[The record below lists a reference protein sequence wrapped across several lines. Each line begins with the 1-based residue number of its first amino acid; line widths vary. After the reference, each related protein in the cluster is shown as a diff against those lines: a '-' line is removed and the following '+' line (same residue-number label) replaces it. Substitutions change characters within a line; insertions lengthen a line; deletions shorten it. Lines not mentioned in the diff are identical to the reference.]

1 MSESF
6 ASAPQ
11 QAVLPAYPYL
21 EYSDD
26 DNIQGFFSALNG
38 LQQGYLDW
46 FNQTPLAV
54 YTASSISGLLLDW
67 CATGIYGISRPVL
80 STQSVTNIGA
90 WNSYA
95 WNTPPWD
102 GARVTTSGTV
112 TVATDDIYKRV
123 LTWHLYRGDGNVPS
137 ITWLRRRVARFIYG
151 AGGTDISVDDLP
163 NIGIVGQPLT
173 APSAPTL
180 SSASGGTIAAT
191 TYYVKTTYLTADG
204 ETTPS
209 TESSLAV
216 AADYLLVV
224 DSPASSVGATGYN
237 VYVSTATGTETK
249 QNSAPIAIGTNWTE
263 PTTGLVSGSALPT
276 SNTSLAAHSCIIAVP
291 SGTNSNLFA
300 QCVANGVLA
309 LPFQMT
315 YTVTVA

>member
-54 YTASSISGLLLDW
+54 YTASGISGPLLDW

-80 STQSVTNIGA
+80 STQSGTNIGA

-95 WNTPPWD
+95 WNTLPWD
-102 GARVTTSGTV
+102 GARITTSGTV

-137 ITWLRRRVARFIYG
+137 IPWLRRRVARFIYG
-151 AGGTDISVDDLP
+151 AGGTDISVDVLP
-163 NIGIVGQPLT
+163 NIQISQ
-173 APSAPTL
+173 PSAHAL
-180 SSASGGTIAAT
+180 TIT
-191 TYYVKTTYLTADG
+191 V
-204 ETTPS
+204 
-209 TESSLAV
+209 
-216 AADYLLVV
+216 
-224 DSPASSVGATGYN
+224 PAGPNG
-237 VYVSTATGTETK
+237 
-249 QNSAPIAIGTNWTE
+249 
-263 PTTGLVSGSALPT
+263 
-276 SNTSLAAHSCIIAVP
+276 
-291 SGTNSNLFA
+291 NLFA
-300 QCVANGVLA
+300 QCVDNGVLA

-315 YTVTVA
+315 FTVTVA